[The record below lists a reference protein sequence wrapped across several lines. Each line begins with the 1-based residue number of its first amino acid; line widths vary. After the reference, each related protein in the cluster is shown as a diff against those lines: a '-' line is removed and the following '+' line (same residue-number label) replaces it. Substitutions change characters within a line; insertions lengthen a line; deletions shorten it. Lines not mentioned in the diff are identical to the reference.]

1 MNHVEVTLYFNELH
15 LKAVQEELAAD
26 GLTLEDK
33 LKEHFAFLYDQLVP
47 PEKQL
52 GIEAEIEQI
61 EAQENAE
68 REARRNFGVFH
79 VHENGS
85 DRYFT
90 SELFDSLLS
99 TAYRYRLYD
108 RGELSSNP
116 KMFAEAFG
124 EVEHIS
130 AAQYEELCDRM
141 PNDHR
146 IKIAADYDLDAG
158 MVTTCQ
164 SSDNAWWSYRL
175 RDLSVAAFKAH
186 RSNYR
191 GSNSREKIFDQA
203 LVGKEIDPPEAA
215 EHIVPQSG
223 VIHICENGKDTYF
236 ITHGTHS
243 FLTAANLYRQYENGT
258 AIGKPTTFASTFGGV
273 EKISMEAFDA
283 HSDHIPYDPQIKFS
297 AEFFLDGGV
306 CSLLDSNDNCWWFY
320 DLKDVCE
327 AAQKAYRQSDLPM
340 SKRQEVFDNILIGKE
355 LDPDEWVE
363 RKHEGNSD
371 GNGEAPV
378 MRM

>member
-15 LKAVQEELAAD
+15 LKAVQEELASD

-68 REARRNFGVFH
+68 REARRRFGVFH
-79 VHENGS
+79 IRENGS

-99 TAYRYRLYD
+99 TAHRYRLYD

-116 KMFAEAFG
+116 KMFADAFG

-146 IKIAADYDLDAG
+146 ASRSPLITISMRERSPPAKAATMRG
-158 MVTTCQ
+158 GRIRSRIC
-164 SSDNAWWSYRL
+164 RL
-175 RDLSVAAFKAH
+175 LRTVPTVA
-186 RSNYR
+186 
-191 GSNSREKIFDQA
+191 
-203 LVGKEIDPPEAA
+203 P
-215 EHIVPQSG
+215 
-223 VIHICENGKDTYF
+223 
-236 ITHGTHS
+236 
-243 FLTAANLYRQYENGT
+243 TAAHTTEKKNSK
-258 AIGKPTTFASTFGGV
+258 KPSQARRSSHPKKPRMKPPT
-273 EKISMEAFDA
+273 
-283 HSDHIPYDPQIKFS
+283 
-297 AEFFLDGGV
+297 
-306 CSLLDSNDNCWWFY
+306 
-320 DLKDVCE
+320 
-327 AAQKAYRQSDLPM
+327 R
-340 SKRQEVFDNILIGKE
+340 
-355 LDPDEWVE
+355 
-363 RKHEGNSD
+363 
-371 GNGEAPV
+371 
-378 MRM
+378 MRTKLR

>member
-1 MNHVEVTLYFNELH
+1 M
-15 LKAVQEELAAD
+15 
-26 GLTLEDK
+26 
-33 LKEHFAFLYDQLVP
+33 P

-61 EAQENAE
+61 EAAENAE
-68 REARRNFGVFH
+68 REARRKFGVFH

-146 IKIAADYDLDAG
+146 IKIVADYDLDAG
-158 MVTTCQ
+158 TVTTCQ
-164 SSDNAWWSYRL
+164 SSDNAWWTYSLKDLSTAAYRANRGSYRSSYD
-175 RDLSVAAFKAH
+175 RK
-186 RSNYR
+186 
-191 GSNSREKIFDQA
+191 EKFEEA
-203 LVGKEIDPPEAA
+203 LAGKEI
-215 EHIVPQSG
+215 VP
-223 VIHICENGKDTYF
+223 
-236 ITHGTHS
+236 
-243 FLTAANLYRQYENGT
+243 
-258 AIGKPTTFASTFGGV
+258 
-273 EKISMEAFDA
+273 
-283 HSDHIPYDPQIKFS
+283 
-297 AEFFLDGGV
+297 
-306 CSLLDSNDNCWWFY
+306 
-320 DLKDVCE
+320 
-327 AAQKAYRQSDLPM
+327 
-340 SKRQEVFDNILIGKE
+340 
-355 LDPDEWVE
+355 PDETE
-363 RKHEGNSD
+363 DEAPD
-371 GNGEAPV
+371 EDEDEAPV

>member
-1 MNHVEVTLYFNELH
+1 MNHVEVTLYFNELRLRALEDH
-15 LKAVQEELAAD
+15 LNFDGTTLKDELGKQFDFLYEQYVPQEEQLA
-26 GLTLEDK
+26 
-33 LKEHFAFLYDQLVP
+33 
-47 PEKQL
+47 
-52 GIEAEIEQI
+52 IEAEIEQI

-68 REARRNFGVFH
+68 REARRKFGVFH

-146 IKIAADYDLDAG
+146 IKVAADYDLDAG
-158 MVTTCQ
+158 TVTTCQ
-164 SSDNAWWSYRL
+164 SSDNAWWTYRL
-175 RDLSVAAFKAH
+175 KDLSVAAFKAH

-191 GSNSREKIFDQA
+191 GTDSREKIFD
-203 LVGKEIDPPEAA
+203 
-215 EHIVPQSG
+215 
-223 VIHICENGKDTYF
+223 
-236 ITHGTHS
+236 
-243 FLTAANLYRQYENGT
+243 TA
-258 AIGKPTTFASTFGGV
+258 
-273 EKISMEAFDA
+273 
-283 HSDHIPYDPQIKFS
+283 
-297 AEFFLDGGV
+297 
-306 CSLLDSNDNCWWFY
+306 
-320 DLKDVCE
+320 
-327 AAQKAYRQSDLPM
+327 
-340 SKRQEVFDNILIGKE
+340 LIGKE
-355 LDPDEWVE
+355 IVPPEETEDEALDEDE
-363 RKHEGNSD
+363 D
-371 GNGEAPV
+371 EAPV

>member
-68 REARRNFGVFH
+68 REARRRFGVFH
-79 VHENGS
+79 IHENGS

-146 IKIAADYDLDAG
+146 IKIAADFDLDAG
-158 MVTTCQ
+158 TASACQ
-164 SSDNAWWSYRL
+164 SSDNAWWTYSLKDLSTAAYRANRGSYRSSYD
-175 RDLSVAAFKAH
+175 RK
-186 RSNYR
+186 
-191 GSNSREKIFDQA
+191 EKFEEA
-203 LVGKEIDPPEAA
+203 LAGKEIDPPEAA
-215 EHIVPQSG
+215 EHTVKQLG
-223 VIHICENGKDTYF
+223 VIHVRENGNDSYF
-236 ITHGTHS
+236 LSHQTPS

-258 AIGKPTTFASTFGGV
+258 ARGNPSTFADAFGEV
-273 EKISMEAFDA
+273 TRISEDAYEA
-283 HSDHIPYDPQIKFS
+283 HSDHIPYDPHIKFA
-297 AEFFLDGGV
+297 AEFYLDGGV
-306 CSLLDSNDNCWWFY
+306 CSVLDSKDNSQWFY
-320 DLKDVCE
+320 DLNDVTS
-327 AAQKAYRQSDLPM
+327 AAQKAYRQNDIPM
-340 SKRQEVFDNILIGKE
+340 NKRQEVFDNILCGKE

-363 RKHEGNSD
+363 RKHGGNSD
-371 GNGEAPV
+371 GTGETPV

>member
-1 MNHVEVTLYFNELH
+1 MNHVEVTLYFNELQ
-15 LKAVQEELAAD
+15 LKAVQEELASD

-68 REARRNFGVFH
+68 REARRRFGVFH
-79 VHENGS
+79 VRENSS

-116 KMFAEAFG
+116 KMFADAFG

-146 IKIAADYDLDAG
+146 IKVAADYDLDAG
-158 MVTTCQ
+158 MVATCQ

-175 RDLSVAAFKAH
+175 KDLSVAAFKAH

-191 GSNSREKIFDQA
+191 GTDSREKIFDQA
-203 LVGKEIDPPEAA
+203 LAGKEIVPPE
-215 EHIVPQSG
+215 ET
-223 VIHICENGKDTYF
+223 ED
-236 ITHGTHS
+236 
-243 FLTAANLYRQYENGT
+243 
-258 AIGKPTTFASTFGGV
+258 
-273 EKISMEAFDA
+273 EA
-283 HSDHIPYDPQIKFS
+283 
-297 AEFFLDGGV
+297 
-306 CSLLDSNDNCWWFY
+306 
-320 DLKDVCE
+320 
-327 AAQKAYRQSDLPM
+327 
-340 SKRQEVFDNILIGKE
+340 
-355 LDPDEWVE
+355 PDEDE
-363 RKHEGNSD
+363 D
-371 GNGEAPV
+371 EAPV

>member
-68 REARRNFGVFH
+68 REGRRRFGVFH
-79 VHENGS
+79 IHENGS

-146 IKIAADYDLDAG
+146 IKVAADYDLDAG
-158 MVTTCQ
+158 TVTTCQ
-164 SSDNAWWSYRL
+164 SSDNAWWTYSLKDVSTAAYRANRGSYRSL
-175 RDLSVAAFKAH
+175 YDRK
-186 RSNYR
+186 
-191 GSNSREKIFDQA
+191 EKFEEA
-203 LVGKEIDPPEAA
+203 LAGKEIVPTEETEDEA
-215 EHIVPQSG
+215 
-223 VIHICENGKDTYF
+223 
-236 ITHGTHS
+236 
-243 FLTAANLYRQYENGT
+243 
-258 AIGKPTTFASTFGGV
+258 
-273 EKISMEAFDA
+273 
-283 HSDHIPYDPQIKFS
+283 
-297 AEFFLDGGV
+297 
-306 CSLLDSNDNCWWFY
+306 
-320 DLKDVCE
+320 
-327 AAQKAYRQSDLPM
+327 
-340 SKRQEVFDNILIGKE
+340 
-355 LDPDEWVE
+355 PDEDE
-363 RKHEGNSD
+363 D
-371 GNGEAPV
+371 EAPV

>member
-1 MNHVEVTLYFNELH
+1 MNHVEVTLYFNELRLRALEDH
-15 LKAVQEELAAD
+15 LNFDGTTLKDELGKQFDFLYEQYVPQEEQLA
-26 GLTLEDK
+26 
-33 LKEHFAFLYDQLVP
+33 
-47 PEKQL
+47 
-52 GIEAEIEQI
+52 IEAEIEQI
-61 EAQENAE
+61 EAAENAE
-68 REARRNFGVFH
+68 REARRKFGVFH

-116 KMFAEAFG
+116 KMFADAFG

-146 IKIAADYDLDAG
+146 IKVAADYDLDAG
-158 MVTTCQ
+158 TVTTCQ

-175 RDLSVAAFKAH
+175 KDLSVAAFKAH

-191 GSNSREKIFDQA
+191 GTDSREKIFDTA
-203 LVGKEIDPPEAA
+203 LIGKEIDPPEAA
-215 EHIVPQSG
+215 EHTVKQLG
-223 VIHICENGKDTYF
+223 VIHIRENGNDSYF
-236 ITHGTHS
+236 LSHQTPS

-258 AIGKPTTFASTFGGV
+258 ARGNPSTFADAFGEV
-273 EKISMEAFDA
+273 TRISEDAYEA
-283 HSDHIPYDPQIKFS
+283 HSDHIPYDPHIKFA
-297 AEFFLDGGV
+297 AEFYLDGGV
-306 CSLLDSNDNCWWFY
+306 CSVLDSKDNSQWFY
-320 DLKDVCE
+320 DLNDVTS
-327 AAQKAYRQSDLPM
+327 AAQKAYRQNDIPM
-340 SKRQEVFDNILIGKE
+340 SKRQEVFDNILCGKE

-363 RKHEGNSD
+363 RKHGGNSD

-378 MRM
+378 IRM